1 MAFVPLSVAPA
12 LRPWRAAGLRVLLLD
27 AQTAAALREAVGPPK
42 PAPKLP
48 REFSPERASSPA
60 ERRAP
65 FPRGEGQPTT
75 PETRSS
81 QARQSRTQQEQPPR
95 HAPAAG
101 VRPDH
106 GGTDRME
113 PKRAQPAAREAGAS
127 PKVDPSLWPPFWRD
141 LLRRTPPRPAL
152 LWTYPGLGFD
162 LDGHADAAHRDFLR
176 RLLGDMAMPK
186 GSHAFWPFDR
196 QRPDADDPV
205 PPESVDAAHFFGGVA
220 LLKPD
225 TVLLLTGTPP
235 RGLGLDH
242 LRPLQ
247 PDLVEGRRF
256 VIMPHVDL
264 LVREQGQYVKLITF
278 LKALLGPRA

>member
-27 AQTAAALREAVGPPK
+27 AQTAAALREAAEPPK
-42 PAPKLP
+42 PVPDP
-48 REFSPERASSPA
+48 VRERAPSPATRGTPPPRQEGPPAAPGDRSSPA
-60 ERRAP
+60 RWNRAQPEQPARRAP
-65 FPRGEGQPTT
+65 A
-75 PETRSS
+75 
-81 QARQSRTQQEQPPR
+81 AR
-95 HAPAAG
+95 
-101 VRPDH
+101 VRPEHDGADQMGAERAH
-106 GGTDRME
+106 PADRG
-113 PKRAQPAAREAGAS
+113 AGAS
-127 PKVDPSLWPPFWRD
+127 PAANPAHWPPFWRD

-196 QRPDADDPV
+196 QGPDADGPA
-205 PPESVDAAHFFGGVA
+205 PPESVDAAHFFDGVA
-220 LLKPD
+220 VLKPD

-235 RGLGLDH
+235 PGLGLDH

-247 PDLVEGRRF
+247 PALVGGRRF
-256 VIMPHVDL
+256 VLMPHVDR
-264 LVREQGQYVKLITF
+264 LVHEQGQYVKLITF
-278 LKALLGPRA
+278 LKALLGPRG